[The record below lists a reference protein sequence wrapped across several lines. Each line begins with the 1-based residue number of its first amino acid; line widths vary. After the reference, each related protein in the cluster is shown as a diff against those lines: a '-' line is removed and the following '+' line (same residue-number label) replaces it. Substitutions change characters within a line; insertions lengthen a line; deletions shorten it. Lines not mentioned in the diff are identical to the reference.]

1 MQASEIVRGL
11 CSRLSDGPSM
21 SSLLLAARMS
31 IAIEALFQHVQVGFE
46 D

>member
-1 MQASEIVRGL
+1 
-11 CSRLSDGPSM
+11 M